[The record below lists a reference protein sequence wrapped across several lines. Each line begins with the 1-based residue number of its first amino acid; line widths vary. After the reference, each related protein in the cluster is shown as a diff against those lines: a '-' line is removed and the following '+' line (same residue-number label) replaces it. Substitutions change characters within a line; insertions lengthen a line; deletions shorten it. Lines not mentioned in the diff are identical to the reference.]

1 MRKTYE
7 KPMIMFESF
16 ASSVN
21 IASNC
26 EVIVEGPAYGSC
38 GYEWIPGNVLFLD
51 AEGSPC
57 YGDHGAV
64 GIPLPEYG
72 YEDGVA
78 PEPFGPY
85 DKLCYHIPSGD
96 NMFNS

>member
-7 KPMIMFESF
+7 KPMIIFESF

-21 IASNC
+21 IAADC
-26 EVIVEGPAYGSC
+26 EVIVEGPAYGHC
-38 GYEWIPGNVLFLD
+38 GLEWVPPGNVLFLN

-57 YGDHGAV
+57 TGEHGAV
-64 GIPLPEYG
+64 GDPDPNYNN
-72 YEDGVA
+72 EDGA
-78 PEPFGPY
+78 ASNIMGY
-85 DKLCYHIPSGD
+85 DQLCYHIPIGI

>member
-1 MRKTYE
+1 MRKSYE
-7 KPMIMFESF
+7 KPMIIFESF

-21 IASNC
+21 IAADC
-26 EVIVEGPAYGSC
+26 EVIVEGPAYGNC

-64 GIPLPEYG
+64 GEPDPKYNN
-72 YEDGVA
+72 EDGTT
-78 PEPFGPY
+78 EFGEY
-85 DKLCYHIPSGD
+85 DQLCYHIPFGI